1 MEKNRLIKVATIN
14 EISDI
19 MNIQAISNE
28 NLISFENLKNDLNNK
43 NSYYLIYYIDNN
55 PIAFIGTSYI
65 FSDMDLL
72 YVLVIPNY
80 RNMHIASDLL
90 NEILSFCNKK
100 NISKILLE
108 VRSKNINAINLYKKF
123 SFIQIDIRKKYY
135 KDDDALIFKK
145 DIIN

>member
-1 MEKNRLIKVATIN
+1 MEKNKFIKVATIN

-19 MNIQAISNE
+19 MDIQKISNE
-28 NLISFENLKNDLNNK
+28 NLISYKNLKNDLTNN
-43 NSYYLIYYIDNN
+43 NCYYLIYYINN
-55 PIAFIGTSYI
+55 SPVGFIGTSYI

-72 YVLVIPNY
+72 FILVSPSY
-80 RNMHIASDLL
+80 RKMHIATELIDETLT
-90 NEILSFCNKK
+90 FCKQK

-108 VRSKNINAINLYKKF
+108 VRSKNINAISLYKKF
-123 SFIQIDIRKKYY
+123 NFTQIDIRKKYY